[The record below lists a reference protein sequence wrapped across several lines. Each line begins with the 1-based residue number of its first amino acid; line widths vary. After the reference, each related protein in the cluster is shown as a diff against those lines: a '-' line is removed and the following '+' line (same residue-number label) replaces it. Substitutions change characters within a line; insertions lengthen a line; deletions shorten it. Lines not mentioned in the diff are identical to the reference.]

1 MAKTFK
7 RLYPKIYDFENLYNA
22 YLKARRGK
30 RDKPSVLRFSD
41 NLEAELI
48 QLQNELIWHEYVLG
62 EYHCFKDPGPP
73 VRNIAALPFRDRV
86 VQHAIVSVIEPI
98 WDARFIFDSYAC
110 RKGKGSVAAVRR
122 AQHFMRTCRRATG
135 RVYAL
140 QSDIQSY
147 FDSIPHA
154 VVKRLLSKRIA
165 CRETL
170 DVLSMIIDSAAGLFG
185 RPFGIVK
192 GSLTSQ
198 LIANIVLHE
207 LDEFVK
213 YRLRERFYLRY
224 MDDFVIMTP
233 SKKHAGALSEEIRAF
248 LDTELHLV
256 MHPRKTKIYPIRSPF
271 GRALDFC
278 GYRIW
283 PTHIRPRKKN
293 VLAARRRLGGLVVR
307 YATGGAVLSEIR
319 DSIMSFLGYTKHCN
333 AYKTTE
339 GVLNDAVIGR
349 RGKETVR

>member
-1 MAKTFK
+1 LAKTFK

-30 RDKPSVLRFSD
+30 RDKPSVLRFAD

-48 QLQNELIWHEYVLG
+48 QLQNELIWHEYSLG

-98 WDARFIFDSYAC
+98 WESRFVFDSYAC

-122 AQHFMRTCRRATG
+122 AQYFMRTCRRSGG

-154 VVKRLLSKRIA
+154 VVKRLLGKRIA

-170 DVLSMIIDSAAGLFG
+170 DVIFMIVDSATSLFG
-185 RPFGIVK
+185 
-192 GSLTSQ
+192 
-198 LIANIVLHE
+198 A
-207 LDEFVK
+207 
-213 YRLRERFYLRY
+213 RLE
-224 MDDFVIMTP
+224 
-233 SKKHAGALSEEIRAF
+233 SSRA
-248 LDTELHLV
+248 
-256 MHPRKTKIYPIRSPF
+256 R
-271 GRALDFC
+271 
-278 GYRIW
+278 
-283 PTHIRPRKKN
+283 
-293 VLAARRRLGGLVVR
+293 
-307 YATGGAVLSEIR
+307 
-319 DSIMSFLGYTKHCN
+319 
-333 AYKTTE
+333 
-339 GVLNDAVIGR
+339 
-349 RGKETVR
+349 

>member
-30 RDKPSVLRFSD
+30 RDKPSVLRFAD

-48 QLQNELIWHEYVLG
+48 QLQNELIWHEYSLG

-98 WDARFIFDSYAC
+98 WESRFVFDSYAC

-122 AQHFMRTCRRATG
+122 AQYFMRTCRRSGG

-154 VVKRLLSKRIA
+154 VVKRLLGKRIA

-170 DVLSMIIDSAAGLFG
+170 DVIFMIVDSATSLFG

-233 SKKHAGALSEEIRAF
+233 SKRHAGELAAEIREF
-248 LDTELHLV
+248 LSDELHLV
-256 MHPRKTKIYPIRSPF
+256 MHPRKTKIYPIRRPF

-293 VLAARRRLGGLVVR
+293 VIAARRSLGCLAIR
-307 YATGGAVLSEIR
+307 YAKGGASFGDIR
-319 DSIMSFLGYTKHCN
+319 DRIMSFLGYTKHCN
-333 AYKTTE
+333 AYKTAE
-339 GVLNDAVIGR
+339 GVLHDTVIGR
-349 RGKETVR
+349 RD